1 MAPQILVVALFIAL
15 APLIRHLKNPPGT
28 SQHSI
33 G

>member
-15 APLIRHLKNPPGT
+15 APLIRHLKNPLGL
-28 SQHSI
+28 